1 MLFRAPGTAPQGPL
15 ACGQHSG
22 GLAIL
27 TAGRVFR
34 SDADMVGTPPGD
46 DCFSFYGKAMQWSN
60 WTPHLTEFLTKIHN
74 STKNCSGV
82 VVGAFWVVITKR
94 ANVLQPRTDPTCAS
108 IIAWCIAPA
117 LTNAGLFVKLVQGL
131 TEFGSYPA
139 HIGLE
144 IPVRP
149 AAGCFCHRHPFWLS
163 PMMTIGAASGPLRF
177 LEILCLL
184 HFFCLNRS
192 IHLLLLCILRL
203 MTQMQNSL

>member
-1 MLFRAPGTAPQGPL
+1 MVPL
-15 ACGQHSG
+15 GAWNHPSRSCGNPHG
-22 GLAIL
+22 
-27 TAGRVFR
+27 R
-34 SDADMVGTPPGD
+34 SDADVVGTPPGE
-46 DCFSFYGKAMQWSN
+46 DCFSFYGEAMQWSN

-82 VVGAFWVVITKR
+82 VVGGFLGCNHQKSKR
-94 ANVLQPRTDPTCAS
+94 AETTNPTCAS

-131 TEFGSYPA
+131 TDFGSYPV

-149 AAGCFCHRHPFWLS
+149 AAGCFCQRHPFWPS
-163 PMMTIGAASGPLRF
+163 PTMTIGAASGPLCL

-184 HFFCLNRS
+184 HFSCLSN
-192 IHLLLLCILRL
+192 
-203 MTQMQNSL
+203 